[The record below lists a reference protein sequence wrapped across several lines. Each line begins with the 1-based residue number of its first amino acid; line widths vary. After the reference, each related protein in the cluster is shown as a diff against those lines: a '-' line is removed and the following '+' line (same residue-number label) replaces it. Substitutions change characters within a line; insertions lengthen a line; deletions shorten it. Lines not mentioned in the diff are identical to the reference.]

1 MVAQARAKAIAIVE
15 TMRAN
20 KPATGIVPTSDIDV
34 AGLRGPQFAVDIVQS
49 YMRGEHVNLRPLELA
64 CEALRINI
72 KALRAQRR
80 PAATNAT

>member
-1 MVAQARAKAIAIVE
+1 M
-15 TMRAN
+15 
-20 KPATGIVPTSDIDV
+20 
-34 AGLRGPQFAVDIVQS
+34 QS

-80 PAATNAT
+80 PVATAAT